1 VLISTDSFKVPISD
15 SDLLRVRRRPVQR
28 EKAKLSIVLGVAKRI
43 GVKSSNFR
51 AGNMKAY
58 VQSNC
63 RCPDS
68 GTETAQSIASSDTF
82 MVVMQGYIKIR

>member
-1 VLISTDSFKVPISD
+1 
-15 SDLLRVRRRPVQR
+15 
-28 EKAKLSIVLGVAKRI
+28 
-43 GVKSSNFR
+43 
-51 AGNMKAY
+51 MKAY